1 VSKIKESKIKELI
14 NYFDGYGSPYDGLI
28 IALAKMQVPIKT
40 TGQASSVKA
49 LDIETQE
56 VRTYKCTP
64 CPTCDKWITK
74 IYNFCP
80 HCGQCI
86 EG

>member
-1 VSKIKESKIKELI
+1 MSEVKELI
-14 NYFDGYGSPYDGLI
+14 RYFRGYGSPYDGLI
-28 IALAKMQVPIKT
+28 IALAEMQIPMKASGKMT
-40 TGQASSVKA
+40 TVKA

-64 CPTCDKWITK
+64 CPACDKWITK

-80 HCGQCI
+80 HCGQRVEEEQI
-86 EG
+86 